1 MTSAPSH
8 ASASVHEV
16 PASNWVRSRTFTSSN
31 AVFCDMVWPLLSAN
45 GSVPAHVSFFGAP
58 RYVRYA
64 TPILPRQKSLTDLD
78 DAPRATHHPARRV
91 PSGRRGRLRES
102 PFMSPTLGKR
112 GAQAMDRERLRTV
125 VALLSVLSLPI
136 LLLVAAPAVA

>member
-102 PFMSPTLGKR
+102 PFMSPLFDVFIEVVVDPKIVADWPFPGWDGGDVGHTW
-112 GAQAMDRERLRTV
+112 RTR
-125 VALLSVLSLPI
+125 
-136 LLLVAAPAVA
+136 